1 MNTRSIVLQAQIL
14 TKEACARVLRT
25 GFLLIAL
32 ITVWAAL
39 HPLPAKAQTTASPY
53 HYTLPTGWTRS
64 SDGDVESFTPTAEP
78 QGSVKIM
85 LLAPKPLTG
94 DFNAQFVSERSA
106 LVTSWELRAPEP
118 VAPQSGQVAAG
129 PFAAYFASYDSNAGY
144 YYMSFLAMGQ
154 QGQFGMMVFVAATS
168 EDFNRLAPAATQ
180 LFSGMS
186 IIASAKT
193 EVSPPE
199 PARTEVK
206 PSSASVK
213 TEVPPKSV
221 RAGGKQPEFVRAEVS
236 TVPVNAEVSPP
247 KSVKGGGKQPEFV
260 KAEVKPPASVKAGV
274 MDKKIGGTLKARNSA
289 VNAAKEQTAG
299 AAVAPDDQGLRTK
312 SQ

>member
-14 TKEACARVLRT
+14 TKEARARGLRT
-25 GFLLIAL
+25 GVLLIAL
-32 ITVWAAL
+32 IAVWAAL

-64 SDGDVESFTPTAEP
+64 SDGDVESFAPTAEP

-106 LVTSWELRAPEP
+106 LVSSWELRAPEP

-129 PFAAYFASYDSNAGY
+129 PYAAYFASYESNAGY

-168 EDFNRLAPAATQ
+168 EDFNRLASVATQ
-180 LFSGMS
+180 LFNGMS

-193 EVSPPE
+193 EVRPPE
-199 PARTEVK
+199 PART
-206 PSSASVK
+206 SASGI

-221 RAGGKQPEFVRAEVS
+221 RE
-236 TVPVNAEVSPP
+236 
-247 KSVKGGGKQPEFV
+247 GGKQPEFV
-260 KAEVKPPASVKAGV
+260 KADASPVPVNVEAKPPASAKAGEI
-274 MDKKIGGTLKARNSA
+274 DQKIGGTLKARNSA
-289 VNAAKEQTAG
+289 VIAAKERPSG
-299 AAVAPDDQGLRTK
+299 AVAPDDQGLRTK
-312 SQ
+312 GR